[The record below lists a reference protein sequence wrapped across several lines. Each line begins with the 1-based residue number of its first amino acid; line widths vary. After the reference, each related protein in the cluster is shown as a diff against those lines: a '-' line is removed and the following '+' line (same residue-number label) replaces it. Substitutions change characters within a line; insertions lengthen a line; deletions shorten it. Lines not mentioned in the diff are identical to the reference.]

1 MNIREYYLNDIL
13 YLYKKVMSMITVLH
27 LTNTD
32 IYSDSRI
39 LKTKQSI
46 ASLSSKYRVVGIG
59 VKLEEEK
66 HKTNIQDKI
75 EIFSIN
81 LISRKLILPNIL
93 RQIFSLIELSFK
105 MFFISL
111 KIKPDIIHCH
121 DTMVLPLGVMIK
133 FFTKVK
139 LIYDAH
145 ELESNK
151 NGLSNIS
158 RNMTFICEKFL
169 WKFIDKLIVVSPS
182 IGNWYNE
189 NIGKKE
195 TEIIMNS
202 PILEK
207 NISSTN
213 TNYFRN
219 KFSIS
224 NKSKI
229 FLYIGILGKGR
240 GIELVLS
247 TFMNNKDISSNLIFL
262 GYGEL
267 KNYLIEVSKKHENIH
282 IHDAVSHT
290 EVVSIAKS
298 ADIGLCLIENISLSD
313 YYCLPNKLFEY
324 AFAEIPVLASNFP
337 DMKDV
342 INKYQLGKICEL
354 SENEIYTAIKKFENE
369 EELIKINSSLLYE
382 LSWQAQEVK
391 LFRLYSSL
399 N

>member
-1 MNIREYYLNDIL
+1 M
-13 YLYKKVMSMITVLH
+13 KTVLH

-32 IYSDSRI
+32 INSDSRI

-46 ASLSSKYRVVGIG
+46 ANFSHNYRVIGIG
-59 VKLEEEK
+59 VKFEEEQ
-66 HKTNIQDKI
+66 HKSNVDDKI
-75 EIFSIN
+75 EILSIN
-81 LISRKLILPNIL
+81 LISRGFRLPNTL
-93 RQIFSLIELSFK
+93 KRIFSLVELSFK
-105 MFFISL
+105 MIFKAL
-111 KIKPDIIHCH
+111 KLKPDIIHCN
-121 DTMVLPLGVMIK
+121 DTMVLPLGVIIK
-133 FFTKVK
+133 LFTKSK

-151 NGLSNIS
+151 NGLSKIL
-158 RNMTFICEKFL
+158 RNMTFVCEIFL

-182 IGNWYNE
+182 IGNWYHE
-189 NIGKKE
+189 NIGKKD

-202 PILEK
+202 PILGE
-207 NISSTN
+207 NITPTN
-213 TNYFRN
+213 TNYFRD
-219 KFSIS
+219 KFSIP
-224 NKSKI
+224 NESKI

-240 GIELVLS
+240 GIELILNTFINNQDLS
-247 TFMNNKDISSNLIFL
+247 SHIVFL

-267 KNYLIEVSKKHENIH
+267 KNYLTETSKNYKNIH
-282 IHDAVSHT
+282 IHDAVSHA

-342 INKYQLGKICEL
+342 INKFQLGKICEL
-354 SENEIYTAIKKFENE
+354 SENEIYISIKEFENE
-369 EELIKINSSLLYE
+369 EELIKIDSSLLHE
-382 LSWQAQEVK
+382 LSWQAQESK
-391 LFRLYSSL
+391 LFRLYNSL